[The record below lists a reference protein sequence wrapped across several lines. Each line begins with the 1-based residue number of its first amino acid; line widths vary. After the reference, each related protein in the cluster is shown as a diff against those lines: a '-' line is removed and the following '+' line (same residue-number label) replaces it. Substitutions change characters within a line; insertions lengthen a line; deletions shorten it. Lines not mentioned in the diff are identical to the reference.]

1 MNLEFDQK
9 SKIDFVVEMS
19 YYHNTRPS
27 CHGCPF
33 LGFNCHGIMGEKVDL
48 NDMFQLMLKHAKE
61 KKPDEEKEDAEQSLI
76 EIYDKT
82 QEQNHYDCSQGC
94 EECKKKIL
102 GGKRK

>member
-9 SKIDFVVEMS
+9 SKIDFVVEMG

-33 LGFNCHGIMGEKVDL
+33 LGFNCHCIMDEKVDL

-61 KKPDEEKEDAEQSLI
+61 KKPDEEKEDAEQS
-76 EIYDKT
+76 
-82 QEQNHYDCSQGC
+82 
-94 EECKKKIL
+94 
-102 GGKRK
+102 